1 MKTGVR
7 AASTGDSVAG
17 PGFPYPKALKLA
29 VAAVVLLPLL
39 FYTVSLVRIMGAT
52 LAFPWELDQGE
63 GHNVWSAWLLMR
75 GQGPYLDLNHYPFF
89 DINYPPFHFV
99 MMIPLLWIFG
109 PSLLAGRLLADLC
122 VFGLAA
128 AVGAIV
134 WRYSRRNGFATAL
147 GTLLILANPYLYIF
161 GVIATVNVSQV
172 MLGAWG
178 LFCLGLALDKIEADG
193 KVVKAEKIAWKP
205 LVTGLVLLLAAI
217 YTKQQAIDA
226 VGTGFLF
233 FLWRRPKRA
242 IVCGLIF
249 GTVGGGLFLLIDLLT
264 THQFYINLIKV
275 NINEFIKR
283 QLLDQWTAYGLTH
296 APLLLLAAGYAW
308 HTVRQKTRLSLWLL
322 YLVIT
327 TLGSALVGKFGAA
340 ETYFYSSITSVAI
353 AAALFCGDFFRN
365 NFRIAGFGFLTFK
378 KPAQTQAI
386 NPSQDPVQPSTGLS
400 RKFNFTGALTTG
412 AVVLLVLQNVIFYHT
427 PETPH
432 PWKDLIKGHSGNYVL
447 FGTFPTEAE
456 KAAGQRIADL
466 VKSSKPPII
475 TEEASFAMVNGYEVV
490 TNPSNILVYNQAG
503 LWQSREL
510 TTMVQNGCFSLIVLH
525 GHFLPDVVQA
535 QIPGKY
541 RQVLT
546 EHLPGGEYDVWQL
559 LPGGRTANPDG
570 CFGH

>member
-17 PGFPYPKALKLA
+17 SSFPYPKVVKLV
-29 VAAVVLLPLL
+29 VAAVILLPLL
-39 FYTVSLVRIMGAT
+39 FYTVSLLRIMGAT

-99 MMIPLLWIFG
+99 MMIPLLWVFG

-134 WRYSRRNGFATAL
+134 WRYSGRNRFATAL
-147 GTLLILANPYLYIF
+147 GVLLILANPYLYIF

-178 LFCLGLALDKIEADG
+178 LFCLGLAFDKIEANGD
-193 KVVKAEKIAWKP
+193 VVKADQIRWKP
-205 LVTGLVLLLAAI
+205 LIAGLALLLAAI
-217 YTKQQAIDA
+217 YTKQQAVDA

-233 FLWRRPKRA
+233 LLWRRPKLA
-242 IVCGLIF
+242 IIAGLVF
-249 GTVGGGLFLLIDLLT
+249 GAVGGGLFLLIDLVT
-264 THQFYINLIKV
+264 AHQFYINLIKV
-275 NINEFIKR
+275 NINDFIKR

-308 HTVRQKTRLSLWLL
+308 QTVRKKARLSLWLL
-322 YLVIT
+322 YLVTT

-340 ETYFYSSITSVAI
+340 ETYFYSSIAAVAI
-353 AAALFCGDFFRN
+353 GAALFSGEFFRN
-365 NFRIAGFGFLTFK
+365 NFNIADFSFLNLK
-378 KPAQTQAI
+378 KAV
-386 NPSQDPVQPSTGLS
+386 PVLADTSS
-400 RKFNFTGALTTG
+400 ELTTG
-412 AVVLLVLQNVIFYHT
+412 PARRVTFSGGLAIGMVVLLVLQNVIFYHT

-447 FGTFPTEAE
+447 FGTFPTEAQ

-466 VKSSKPPII
+466 VKTAKPPII
-475 TEEASFAMVNGYEVV
+475 TEEASIAMVNGYEVV

-503 LWQSREL
+503 LWQSHEL
-510 TTMVQNGCFSLIVLH
+510 TQMVQNGCFGLIVLH

-546 EHLPGGEYDVWQL
+546 EYLPGGEYDVWQL
-559 LPGGRTANPDG
+559 LPGGRTTNPDG

>member
-1 MKTGVR
+1 VNTGVR
-7 AASTGDSVAG
+7 AASTGDSKAG
-17 PGFPYPKALKLA
+17 RGFPYPKVVKLV
-29 VAAVVLLPLL
+29 VAAVLLLPLL
-39 FYTVSLVRIMGAT
+39 FYTVSLLRIMGAT

-63 GHNVWSAWLLMR
+63 GHNVWSAWLLLH

-99 MMIPLLWIFG
+99 MMIPLLWVFG

-134 WRYSRRNGFATAL
+134 WRYSGRNRFATGL
-147 GTLLILANPYLYIF
+147 GILLILANPYIYIF

-178 LFCLGLALDKIEADG
+178 LFCLGLALDRVEPGG
-193 KVVKAEKIAWKP
+193 KVSPAAETRWKP
-205 LVTGLVLLLAAI
+205 LILGLVLLLAAI

-233 FLWRRPKRA
+233 LLWRRPKIA

-249 GTVGGGLFLLIDLLT
+249 GVVGGGLFLLIDLLT
-264 THQFYINLIKV
+264 AHQFYINLIKV
-275 NINEFIKR
+275 NINDFIKR

-308 HTVRQKTRLSLWLL
+308 QTARQKSRLSMWLL

-340 ETYFYSSITSVAI
+340 ETYFYSSIAAVAI
-353 AAALFCGDFFRN
+353 GAALFSGELFKN
-365 NFRIAGFGFLTFK
+365 GFNL
-378 KPAQTQAI
+378 
-386 NPSQDPVQPSTGLS
+386 TGLS
-400 RKFNFTGALTTG
+400 FLTLSSRPPVGKPEIKNGPAGILNSVRALAAG
-412 AVVLLVLQNVIFYHT
+412 AVLLLALQNVIFYHA

-447 FGTFPTEAE
+447 FGAPPSEAE

-466 VKSSKPPII
+466 VKAAPPPVL

-490 TNPSNILVYNQAG
+490 TNPSNILVYNQAR

-510 TTMVQNGCFSLIVLH
+510 TLMVQNGCFGLIVLH
-525 GHFLPDVVQA
+525 GHFIPDVVQA

-541 RQVLT
+541 RQLLA
-546 EHLPGGEYDVWQL
+546 ERLPGGEYDVWQL
-559 LPGGRTANPDG
+559 VPGGRTTNPDG

>member
-1 MKTGVR
+1 MNTGVR
-7 AASTGDSVAG
+7 AASTGDSRAG
-17 PGFPYPKALKLA
+17 RGFPYPKVVKLV
-29 VAAVVLLPLL
+29 VAAVLLLPLL
-39 FYTVSLVRIMGAT
+39 FYTVSLLRIMGAT

-63 GHNVWSAWLLMR
+63 GHNVWSAWLLLH

-99 MMIPLLWIFG
+99 MMIPLLWLFG

-128 AVGAIV
+128 AAGAIV
-134 WRYSRRNGFATAL
+134 WRYSGRNRFATAL
-147 GTLLILANPYLYIF
+147 GVLLVLANPYIYIF

-178 LFCLGLALDKIEADG
+178 LFCLGLALDRIEPDG
-193 KVVKAEKIAWKP
+193 KIIPAAQINWEP
-205 LVTGLVLLLAAI
+205 LILGLVLLLAAI

-233 FLWRRPKRA
+233 LLWRRPKLA
-242 IVCGLIF
+242 VACGLVF
-249 GTVGGGLFLLIDLLT
+249 GAVGGGLFLLIDLLT
-264 THQFYINLIKV
+264 AHQFYINLIKV

-283 QLLDQWTAYGLTH
+283 QLLDQWAAYGLTH

-308 HTVRQKTRLSLWLL
+308 QTIRQKSRLSLWLL
-322 YLVIT
+322 YLATT
-327 TLGSALVGKFGAA
+327 TLGSVLVGKFGAA
-340 ETYFYSSITSVAI
+340 ETYFYSSIAAVAI
-353 AAALFCGDFFRN
+353 GAALFSGQFFKS
-365 NFRIAGFGFLTFK
+365 GFSLT
-378 KPAQTQAI
+378 
-386 NPSQDPVQPSTGLS
+386 
-400 RKFNFTGALTTG
+400 RFNFLSVRKHPEVDEPEIETGPAGKLNFSSLLAV
-412 AVVLLVLQNVIFYHT
+412 AVVALLVLQNVIFYHT

-447 FGTFPTEAE
+447 FGALPTEAE
-456 KAAGQRIADL
+456 KEAGQRIADL
-466 VKSSKPPII
+466 VKASKPPVL

-490 TNPSNILVYNQAG
+490 TNPSNILVYNQAK

-510 TTMVQNGCFSLIVLH
+510 TLMVQNGCFSLIILH
-525 GHFLPDVVQA
+525 GHFIPDVVQA

-559 LPGGRTANPDG
+559 LPGGRATNPGG
-570 CFGH
+570 C

>member
-1 MKTGVR
+1 VKTGVR
-7 AASTGDSVAG
+7 AASTGDSLAG
-17 PGFPYPKALKLA
+17 SSFSYPKVVKIA
-29 VAAVVLLPLL
+29 VAAVILLPLL
-39 FYTVSLVRIMGAT
+39 FYTVSLLRIMGAT

-99 MMIPLLWIFG
+99 MMIPLLWVFG

-128 AVGAIV
+128 VVGAIV
-134 WRYSRRNGFATAL
+134 WRYSGRNRFATAL
-147 GTLLILANPYLYIF
+147 GVLLILANPYLYIF

-178 LFCLGLALDKIEADG
+178 LFCLGLALDRVEDDG
-193 KVVKAEKIAWKP
+193 RVVKADEIRWKP
-205 LVTGLVLLLAAI
+205 LIVGLVLLLAAI

-233 FLWRRPKRA
+233 LLWRRPRLA
-242 IVCGLIF
+242 IIAGLAF
-249 GTVGGGLFLLIDLLT
+249 GAVGGGLFLLIDVVT
-264 THQFYINLIKV
+264 ANQFYINLIKV
-275 NINEFIKR
+275 NINDFIKR

-308 HTVRQKTRLSLWLL
+308 QTVRKKARLSLWLI

-340 ETYFYSSITSVAI
+340 ETYFYSSIAAVAI
-353 AAALFCGDFFRN
+353 GAALFSGEFFRN
-365 NFRIAGFGFLTFK
+365 NFNIADFSFLNFK
-378 KPAQTQAI
+378 KSAPVPADSSDQPAPGPARRVTFSGAFAI
-386 NPSQDPVQPSTGLS
+386 GTV
-400 RKFNFTGALTTG
+400 A
-412 AVVLLVLQNVIFYHT
+412 LLVLQNLIFYHT

-466 VKSSKPPII
+466 VKASQPPII

-510 TTMVQNGCFSLIVLH
+510 TQMVQNGCFSLIVLH

-559 LPGGRTANPDG
+559 LPGGRTTNPDG